1 MNSISRET
9 LLRVSR
15 ELYRARQ
22 RLVRAEELAIL
33 NVDPFPSEESRI
45 DGPSSRPEQHQSR
58 SYGREKDAC
67 AKIASV
73 CDRTPYREHD
83 DHDACDGRP
92 QPRYEKR
99 ATGNCQAIE
108 NQ

>member
-9 LLRVSR
+9 LLRVSG
-15 ELYRARQ
+15 ELYRAIHG
-22 RLVRAEELAIL
+22 LVRAEELAIL
-33 NVDPFPSEESRI
+33 NVDPLPSEESRI
-45 DGPSSRPEQHQSR
+45 HGPSSRTEQHQSR
-58 SYGREKDAC
+58 SYRREKDAC

-73 CDRTPYREHD
+73 CDRTPYRKHD

-92 QPRYEKR
+92 QSRYEKR
-99 ATGNCQAIE
+99 ATDNRKAIE